1 MMRYTFLLLT
11 FLLSFKLWAQPQLGL
26 VAYYSF
32 ENCDAKDVSL
42 NNSDGI
48 VFGEPVCG
56 CGVQGNSLY
65 FDGMD
70 DYAVLTGNVETF
82 FRASR
87 FTLSFYFRVDDQS
100 GTHDIL
106 SKRLDCDNDH
116 AFSIR
121 YVPATHT
128 LLVDLAESDTVR
140 TAFTERIDPS
150 LCWVHLVVVKD
161 KISHKIYVNG
171 NLIASKDI
179 PDFIDLT
186 NASPLHIANS
196 PCIGSTDRR
205 FKGFIDE
212 MRVYNRVL
220 DINEIQDLYLAPD
233 RIVSH
238 DTTIYKGGT
247 AILNAG
253 ITCANS
259 ISWAPAA
266 LVTDANSGSTSS
278 QPTNSQTFTATYQY
292 GGCSATDTVRVNV
305 VDPSEIECGE
315 VPMPNAFTPN
325 ADGRNDRFFISNPFA
340 LEQLQAFE
348 IFDRLGNR
356 VFATTDVSDSWD
368 GTYNGQELNPG
379 LYLYKLKYT
388 CQGKDQVKTG
398 SVMLLR

>member
-1 MMRYTFLLLT
+1 MKYIYLAIALFCTFN
-11 FLLSFKLWAQPQLGL
+11 LWSQPQLGL

-48 VFGEPVCG
+48 VFGDPQCD
-56 CGVQGNSLY
+56 CGVLGNGLY
-65 FDGMD
+65 LDGVD
-70 DYAVLTGNVETF
+70 DYAAITGNVESF

-87 FTLSFYFRVDDQS
+87 FTLSFYFRVDEPS

-106 SKRLDCDNDH
+106 SKRSDCDNDH
-116 AFSIR
+116 SFSVR
-121 YVPATHT
+121 YMPASHT
-128 LLVDLAESDTVR
+128 LFVDLAESDSMKT
-140 TAFTERIDPS
+140 TFTEKIDPS
-150 LCWVHLVVVKD
+150 LCWIHLVVVKD
-161 KISHKIYVNG
+161 RFSHKIYING
-171 NLIASKDI
+171 NLIASRDI

-186 NASPLHIANS
+186 TTTPLHIANS

-205 FKGFIDE
+205 FKGYIDE
-212 MRVYNRVL
+212 MRVYNRIL
-220 DINEIQDLYLAPD
+220 DGNEIRDLYLSPD
-233 RIVSH
+233 RIVSR
-238 DTTIYKGGT
+238 DTTIYTGGT

-253 ITCANS
+253 TSCANS
-259 ISWAPAA
+259 ISWSPAS
-266 LVTDANSGSTSS
+266 LVNNPNLARTQG
-278 QPTNSQTFTATYQY
+278 QPPFTQTYTATYQY
-292 GGCSATDTVRVNV
+292 SGCTATDTVQVIV

-325 ADGRNDRFFISNPFA
+325 QDGRNDRFFISNPFA

-356 VFATTDVSDSWD
+356 VFATTDISGSWD

-379 LYLYKLKYT
+379 IYLYKLKYT
-388 CQGKDQVKTG
+388 CQGKNQVKTG